1 MHQEEDLHMEQETE
15 LDHLQTELEG
25 RIKKD
30 LDQLTIII
38 NNKYAGGK
46 HVFDYQLKLI
56 QLTPE

>member
-30 LDQLTIII
+30 LD
-38 NNKYAGGK
+38 
-46 HVFDYQLKLI
+46 
-56 QLTPE
+56 

>member
-1 MHQEEDLHMEQETE
+1 MMHQEEDIHMEQETE
-15 LDHLQTELEG
+15 LDHLQSELEG

-56 QLTPE
+56 